1 MVTKC
6 ANPLCANQF
15 HYLRDGR
22 LFIVEVEE
30 GGGLPA
36 SGPHLA
42 ADRKKPPRRIEHY
55 WLCDQ
60 CAPTLTLAV
69 DRQRGVVAVP
79 AGTLVARRA
88 AAS

>member
-30 GGGLPA
+30 GAGLPVP
-36 SGPHLA
+36 GPHLA
-42 ADRKKPPRRIEHY
+42 GKKARRIEHY
-55 WLCDQ
+55 WLCDE

-79 AGTLVARRA
+79 VGTPVARRA

>member
-6 ANPLCANQF
+6 ANPLCGNQF

-30 GGGLPA
+30 GGSLPA
-36 SGPHLA
+36 SGPQLA
-42 ADRKKPPRRIEHY
+42 GSKRARRIEHY
-55 WLCDQ
+55 WLCDE

-79 AGTLVARRA
+79 AGTPVARRA